1 MHHVVCGIMRFLR
14 QNGKPQVDFFKDD
27 TFADY
32 RSSLDGEMKRLQA
45 KGIGSRGKQAEPLT
59 ADEEEMLW
67 NKKVLG
73 DSAVADLGWFPA
85 FHGTPLS

>member
-1 MHHVVCGIMRFLR
+1 MRFLR

-27 TFADY
+27 TFADF

-45 KGIGSRGKQAEPLT
+45 KGVGSRGKQAEPLT

-73 DSAVADLGWFPA
+73 ATILRHCLTQCFLRLYTSTAHTVMQ
-85 FHGTPLS
+85 T